1 MWVVVLI
8 ESVVTFLAISVERFG
23 FVIVRVLKHRIIEIG
38 IFEHQFG
45 L

>member
-8 ESVVTFLAISVERFG
+8 ESVVTFLAIS
-23 FVIVRVLKHRIIEIG
+23 VIVRVLKHRIIEIG